1 MFVDVKYARAADGT
15 HVAYAVFG
23 TGPIDLVYSFGY
35 LSNIDASAQW
45 ADQAA
50 LWQELSSFSRL
61 IVFDRRGSGLSDRT
75 SQQETSNLEAGM
87 DDIRAVMDAAGSDR
101 ALLVG
106 VQDGGMLCALFA
118 ASYPERTSGLVTFG
132 SGPRG
137 LWATDYP
144 WGWTEPQWDAWFN
157 VVETSWGTVEH
168 ARTQMDM
175 VAPDRVLDTDEAQA
189 QAMLL
194 RGLASPGD
202 AVAVDRMLRDTDV
215 RGVLPAVRVPT
226 LVLHTAGNQ
235 MEPVEVGRYVASLI
249 PEARFIELP
258 GREAIPLSESREP
271 FVEAIRQFAASFVDE
286 EAELNRVLATV
297 LFTDIVGSTKTAADL
312 GDRAWAEL
320 VAEHHATVR
329 GMLVRYRGKEVDT
342 AGDGFFATFDGP
354 VRAVRCAQRIQSA
367 LEPLGLSVRAGI
379 HTGEVQRTDEKI
391 AGMAVVIGARI
402 AAMASASEIYVSQT
416 VKDLTAGSGLTF
428 EGKGEHQLKGV
439 PDRWQ
444 VYLVTG

>member
-1 MFVDVKYARAADGT
+1 MFVDVKYARTADGT

-45 ADQAA
+45 APQAA
-50 LWQELSSFSRL
+50 LWQKLSSFSRL
-61 IVFDRRGSGLSDRT
+61 IVFDRRGGGLSDRT
-75 SQQETSNLEAGM
+75 SPQETSSLEAGM

-137 LWATDYP
+137 LWAPDYP
-144 WGWTEPQWDAWFN
+144 WGWTEPAWEAWLN
-157 VVETSWGTVEH
+157 VVESSWGTVEH
-168 ARTQMDM
+168 VRTQMGM
-175 VAPDRVLDTDEAQA
+175 VAPDLVLDTDEAQA
-189 QAMLL
+189 QAKIL
-194 RGLASPGD
+194 RMIASPGS

-215 RGVLPAVRVPT
+215 RAVLPAVRVPT
-226 LVLHTAGNQ
+226 LVVHTAGNL

-258 GREAIPLSESREP
+258 GRESIPFSESCEP

-286 EAELNRVLATV
+286 EAEHRA
-297 LFTDIVGSTKTAADL
+297 IV
-312 GDRAWAEL
+312 RA
-320 VAEHHATVR
+320 
-329 GMLVRYRGKEVDT
+329 MLVRYQGQEVDT

-354 VRAVRCAQRIQSA
+354 VRAVRCAQRTQSA
-367 LEPLGLSVRAGI
+367 LEPLGLHVRAGI

-402 AAMASASEIYVSQT
+402 AAMANASEIYVSQT
-416 VKDLTAGSGLTF
+416 VKDLTAGSGLAF
-428 EGKGEHQLKGV
+428 ESKGEHQLKGV

-444 VYLVTG
+444 VYLVTD